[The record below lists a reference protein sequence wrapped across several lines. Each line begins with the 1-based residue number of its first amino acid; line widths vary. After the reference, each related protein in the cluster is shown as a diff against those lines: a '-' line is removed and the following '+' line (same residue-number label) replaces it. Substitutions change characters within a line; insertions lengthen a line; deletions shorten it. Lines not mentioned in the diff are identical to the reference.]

1 MSDPT
6 SGVERLGQVRAWF
19 RRQRR
24 DHSWFAEALR
34 AKGDEFN
41 DLVVKHLAA
50 KNAAQSDLFDR
61 AARLLKK
68 GRLGDP
74 ECLGPTAGRSQ
85 RLVIACPCDDALA
98 AELADWRTGTNM
110 PPALR
115 KRCARLALQQLIAT
129 GAIAPGKGDRES
141 SRGRAPTSKAT
152 QVVKIPI
159 VLTRPK
165 RERANPDPRSLDL
178 DHLRQFTG
186 EASIAIASR
195 WLEVLAHAGSIQRRL
210 PEAARTGE
218 ALVDNMLALVVAK
231 ERANLGA
238 ADASLNPEMLTPDIA
253 EEFQEQVDAWAREEA
268 ARRGEAWACST
279 LDEGGSDSD
288 PIATV
293 IPTDWTVVQGQLL
306 AKLDR
311 GESFTPLRRLAVE
324 MRCCD
329 STIRKA
335 INKSPR
341 LKAWQAQNGR
351 RKAAP
356 KAMRLN
362 EVVNDTVAQ
371 AKERAPDDVLLD
383 EDVDIVMNRLIQE
396 ARPEERARLN
406 AMNQDDRR
414 ELVSCFLSQ
423 DRDSEPSPVQ
433 SGGPGQQSRGVRCH
447 KRV

>member
-1 MSDPT
+1 MRTMSDPT

-186 EASIAIASR
+186 EASIAIASH

-279 LDEGGSDSD
+279 VDEGGSEVASGSPSSPSNHPTSD
-288 PIATV
+288 GLEDKFYLPSVFPCKMAARV
-293 IPTDWTVVQGQLL
+293 RMAARPG
-306 AKLDR
+306 
-311 GESFTPLRRLAVE
+311 
-324 MRCCD
+324 
-329 STIRKA
+329 RK
-335 INKSPR
+335 
-341 LKAWQAQNGR
+341 GR
-351 RKAAP
+351 RV
-356 KAMRLN
+356 R
-362 EVVNDTVAQ
+362 
-371 AKERAPDDVLLD
+371 
-383 EDVDIVMNRLIQE
+383 
-396 ARPEERARLN
+396 
-406 AMNQDDRR
+406 
-414 ELVSCFLSQ
+414 
-423 DRDSEPSPVQ
+423 VQ
-433 SGGPGQQSRGVRCH
+433 LGPNGEKLYSLKDCMQWWPHDFKGWSLPAT
-447 KRV
+447 